1 VTERE
6 KKGERRGIIIV
17 RLVKK
22 GNANREEEEEGK
34 KKKDNLGRSEGDETL
49 GGKSHFRRSGLGREE
64 GACLP
69 SGRPEGEKFPTPR
82 AMFHPRRRETRGG

>member
-6 KKGERRGIIIV
+6 KKGGAGERRGIIIV

-34 KKKDNLGRSEGDETL
+34 KKKDNLGRSEGDET
-49 GGKSHFRRSGLGREE
+49 
-64 GACLP
+64 P
-69 SGRPEGEKFPTPR
+69 GEKATSGVPGWEGKKEHVSLLEGR
-82 AMFHPRRRETRGG
+82 RGGIPHASSHVSSPSS